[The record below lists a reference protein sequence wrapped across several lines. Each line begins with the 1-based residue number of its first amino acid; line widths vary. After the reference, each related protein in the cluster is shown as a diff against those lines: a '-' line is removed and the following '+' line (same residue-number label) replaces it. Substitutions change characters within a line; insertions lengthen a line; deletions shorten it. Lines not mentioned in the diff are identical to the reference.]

1 MLLHRGKVSR
11 ALSLPPVERNSV
23 RRPLGSSPSRL
34 LIIAAVLFFLGWG
47 LVFVSGYGGNSTGGS
62 ELVWR
67 VGGLMVYVSVPT
79 LLMAGLLR
87 LVPAL
92 RSVERRSRSG

>member
-1 MLLHRGKVSR
+1 M
-11 ALSLPPVERNSV
+11 ALVDRSTIG
-23 RRPLGSSPSRL
+23 PLSSWTFRL
-34 LIIAAVLFFLGWG
+34 LILAAVLFFVGWG

-67 VGGLMVYVSVPT
+67 VGGLMVYASVPT

-87 LVPAL
+87 LMPAL
-92 RSVERRSRSG
+92 RSVGRRSRR

>member
-1 MLLHRGKVSR
+1 MLLPLVDRSTIGP
-11 ALSLPPVERNSV
+11 LSSW
-23 RRPLGSSPSRL
+23 PSRL
-34 LIIAAVLFFLGWG
+34 LIIAVVLFFVGWG

-67 VGGLMVYVSVPT
+67 VGGLMVYASVPT
-79 LLMAGLLR
+79 LLLAGLLR

-92 RSVERRSRSG
+92 RSPGRR